1 MSKPFSAVPWSYTM
15 LTSFETCPRKF
26 MFTKVTKEV
35 TEDFGPAAG
44 EGIKIHN
51 ALEKYG
57 TGQAALPSQYE
68 QFKPIVDKVLASKGE
83 KRFEYKF
90 GITQSLQ
97 PTRFFGSDVWY
108 RGALDVTVIRGSHGI
123 VLDWKNGKRKSDIDQ
138 LKLFAAAAFSL
149 FPAFETVT
157 TGYVWLTANKVDP
170 ETFTKD
176 DAPKIWQE
184 FAIRVHRLENALATN
199 NFPPNPSGLCKK
211 YCPVGKSR
219 CEHCGTN

>member
-1 MSKPFSAVPWSYTM
+1 MSKPFTPLPWSYTM

-26 MFTKVTKEV
+26 KLTKVTKEV
-35 TEDFGPAAG
+35 KEDFGPQAG

-57 TGQAALPSQYE
+57 TGQAALPSEYVQY
-68 QFKPIVDKVLASKGE
+68 KPLVDKVLSANGE

-97 PTRFFGSDVWY
+97 PTRFFADDAWY
-108 RGALDVTVIRGSHGI
+108 RGALDVVVIRGNHGV
-123 VLDWKNGKRKSDIDQ
+123 VLDWKNGKRKTDIDQ

-149 FPAFETVT
+149 VPQFETVT

-170 ETFTKD
+170 EKFTRED
-176 DAPKIWQE
+176 SPKIWQE
-184 FAIRVHRLENALATN
+184 FAIRVHRMEQAVATN
-199 NFPPNPSGLCKK
+199 NFPPNPSGLCKN
-211 YCPVGKSR
+211 YCPVGRSR